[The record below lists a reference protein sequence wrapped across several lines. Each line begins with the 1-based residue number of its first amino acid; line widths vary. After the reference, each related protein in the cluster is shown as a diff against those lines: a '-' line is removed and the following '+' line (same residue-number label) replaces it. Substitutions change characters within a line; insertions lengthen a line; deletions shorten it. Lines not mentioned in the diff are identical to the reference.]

1 MGRPYGGGH
10 LFNPPTHRHK
20 RGCLRMPTVLRPKFL
35 ENFHPFHKATP
46 PSLFHAYPFKKKF
59 QKIFHIFS
67 RKVIIFYVSILIFH
81 FFYYRFIKTKISTTF
96 IFRNAYIRIL
106 YKLLYSFIIYL
117 FAFIFYYFCIRR

>member
-20 RGCLRMPTVLRPKFL
+20 RGCLRMPTVLRPKF
-35 ENFHPFHKATP
+35 
-46 PSLFHAYPFKKKF
+46 SKKKSPISMRGLFFLPIPF
-59 QKIFHIFS
+59 QKKFSKKFFHIFS
-67 RKVIIFYVSILIFH
+67 RRVIIFYVSILIFH
-81 FFYYRFIKTKISTTF
+81 FFYYRFIKSKISTT
-96 IFRNAYIRIL
+96 IKFRNAYIRIL

>member
-1 MGRPYGGGH
+1 MCRPYGGGH

-20 RGCLRMPTVLRPKFL
+20 RGCLRMPTVLRPKF
-35 ENFHPFHKATP
+35 
-46 PSLFHAYPFKKKF
+46 SKKKSPISMMGPFFLPIPF
-59 QKIFHIFS
+59 QKKFSKKFFHIFS
-67 RKVIIFYVSILIFH
+67 RRVIIFYVSILIFH

>member
-1 MGRPYGGGH
+1 MGRHYGGGH

-20 RGCLRMPTVLRPKFL
+20 RGVFENAHGSPSKIFQKKSPISMMGPFFL
-35 ENFHPFHKATP
+35 PIPFQ
-46 PSLFHAYPFKKKF
+46 KKF
-59 QKIFHIFS
+59 SKKFFHIFS
-67 RKVIIFYVSILIFH
+67 RRVIIFYVSILIFH

>member
-20 RGCLRMPTVLRPKFL
+20 RGCLRMPTVLRPKFSK
-35 ENFHPFHKATP
+35 NFHPFHKATP
-46 PSLFHAYPFKKKF
+46 SLFHTYPFKKNSKKF
-59 QKIFHIFS
+59 FHIFS
-67 RKVIIFYVSILIFH
+67 RRVIIFYVSILIFH
-81 FFYYRFIKTKISTTF
+81 FFYYRFIKTKISTT
-96 IFRNAYIRIL
+96 IKIRNAYIRIL

>member
-1 MGRPYGGGH
+1 MGRSYGGGH

-20 RGCLRMPTVLRPKFL
+20 RGCLRTPTVLRPKF
-35 ENFHPFHKATP
+35 
-46 PSLFHAYPFKKKF
+46 SKKKITDFHDGAFFLTHTLSKKIF
-59 QKIFHIFS
+59 QKIFSYIFQKGHHFLCIYINIS
-67 RKVIIFYVSILIFH
+67 